1 MPIFSSGTSY
11 NTSDILWWSTLVF
24 RCFQLATTIS
34 CFLPSSTFGEAE
46 EKKKQRSR
54 RDAWAFISLPAVTT
68 FPRIFAFSTSSVTFF
83 FHRGD
88 CSSSVLSFPVFCEP
102 FAGLSR
108 SKFSITL
115 GQIRILRTTW
125 RSLYS
130 NVTFLEKADEEAK
143 SKHFRHR
150 RYLLNT
156 PEHTSLGKATPLW
169 RFVFMFNQSVIPLVR
184 GFTYRTACR

>member
-1 MPIFSSGTSY
+1 MCQFFRAEHLTTPRIFFGGPLLF
-11 NTSDILWWSTLVF
+11 SDVF
-24 RCFQLATTIS
+24 NLQQRFLAFCLRLRS
-34 CFLPSSTFGEAE
+34 EKP
-46 EKKKQRSR
+46 KKKRNRSR

-83 FHRGD
+83 SHRGD
-88 CSSSVLSFPVFCEP
+88 CSSSVRDALSFPVFCEP

-115 GQIRILRTTW
+115 CQIRILRTTW

-143 SKHFRHR
+143 S
-150 RYLLNT
+150 
-156 PEHTSLGKATPLW
+156 EHGTS
-169 RFVFMFNQSVIPLVR
+169 
-184 GFTYRTACR
+184 

>member
-1 MPIFSSGTSY
+1 MVHS
-11 NTSDILWWSTLVF
+11 
-24 RCFQLATTIS
+24 CFQMFST
-34 CFLPSSTFGEAE
+34 CNNDFLLFAFVYVR
-46 EKKKQRSR
+46 RSR
-54 RDAWAFISLPAVTT
+54 RKKETEKPAGRLGLH
-68 FPRIFAFSTSSVTFF
+68 FAAGGNDLSKNFRILYFFSYLF

-88 CSSSVLSFPVFCEP
+88 CSSSVLSFPVSCEP

-115 GQIRILRTTW
+115 CQIRILRTTW